1 MATAYGIDLGT
12 TYSAIARLGAT
23 GAPEIIAD
31 VELGKDT
38 LASAVFFAEDGTV
51 IVGDTAKEEGVTA
64 PERLHQFFK
73 RWIGR
78 GTDPNREHYFVDG
91 KEYDPIELSSIVLG
105 RIINYAKDNGEDV
118 KDVVITCPA
127 YFDYAQRDA
136 TKQAGVAAGLN
147 VMAVINEPTAAAIN
161 YCVNRFN
168 EDQNVLVYD
177 LGGGTFDV
185 TLMRMTQNGANRSV
199 DVLGT
204 DGDAFLGGCDWDEEL
219 YLLLLAKYEER
230 YGNSADEMPEELKTL
245 IRGQVEDLK
254 MKLTN
259 KEKAKMKIPYNN
271 ENVILEVT
279 REEFENATAGYVEQT
294 VGWLNSVLQ
303 KANMTDD
310 DVDVVLMVGGSTK
323 MPMIRGML
331 TERFGEKAFFGDPDK
346 SVAKGA
352 AIVAD
357 MQLKNAEVNLLKQLQ
372 EQLQDGNI
380 RLKRDRETGKVKFVS
395 NVEPGQ
401 GEITEPESAWNP
413 IGDLQNLEDTLSE
426 KLGEVL
432 PEVLEGKAEIDLGS
446 AVAVI
451 DKQIEETDGG
461 IIEVTDVAPRT
472 FGIIVARRDPSR
484 RDPSRKLEFF
494 VDNIVHKG
502 EKVPCSYTRTYY
514 TLEDNAT
521 MIRLPVIESI
531 SENDADS
538 VERSSV
544 PGEYVFPDSSLGMR
558 QCQQLVLNIP
568 VLLPADSEFHVEFSL
583 DKYGNVYL
591 KATEPT
597 SGATNHIDFRF
608 NMIDQSVLEQI
619 AENQKNRTYAVDY

>member
-1 MATAYGIDLGT
+1 MAKAYGIDLGT
-12 TYSAIARLGAT
+12 TYSAIAMLGAT

-31 VELGKDT
+31 TELGKDT

-51 IVGDTAKEEGVTA
+51 NVGDTAKEEGVAA

-78 GTDPNREHYFVDG
+78 GTDPNREHYLVDG
-91 KEYDPIELSSIVLG
+91 QEYDPIELSSIVLG

-204 DGDAFLGGCDWDEEL
+204 DGDAFLGGCDWDNEL
-219 YLLLLAKYEER
+219 YQLLLAKYEEQ
-230 YGNSADEMPEELKTL
+230 YGSSADDMPDDLKAL

-259 KEKAKMKIPYNN
+259 KEKAKTKIPYDG

-279 REEFENATAGYVEQT
+279 REEFENATAGYVDQT
-294 VGWLNSVLQ
+294 IGWLNSVLQ

-331 TERFGEKAFFGDPDK
+331 SERFGEKAFFGDPDK
-346 SVAKGA
+346 AVAKGA

-357 MQLKNAEVNLLKQLQ
+357 MQLKNAEVDLLKQLQ

-380 RLKRDRETGKVKFVS
+380 RLERDRSTGKVKIIS
-395 NVEPGQ
+395 NVDPVKGDVSETQ
-401 GEITEPESAWNP
+401 ENGEIDWNP
-413 IGDLQNLEDTLSE
+413 IGDLQGLEDTLSE

-432 PEVLEGKAEIDLGS
+432 PEVFEGDTEIDLGA

-461 IIEVTDVAPRT
+461 IIEVTEVAPRT
-472 FGIIVARRDPSR
+472 FGLVAGRRGPGG
-484 RDPSRKLEFF
+484 KIELI
-494 VDNIVHKG
+494 VDNIVHKD

-514 TLEDNAT
+514 TPEDNTT

-531 SENDADS
+531 SENDVDS
-538 VERSSV
+538 VERGTV
-544 PGEYVFPDSSLGMR
+544 PGEFVFPDSSLDMKQR
-558 QCQQLVLNIP
+558 QQLVLNIP
-568 VLLPADSEFHVEFSL
+568 VSLPADSEIHVEFSL
-583 DKYGNVYL
+583 DEYGNVYL

-597 SGATNHIDFRF
+597 SGVTNDIQFSF
-608 NMIDQSVLEQI
+608 NEIDQSVLDQI

>member
-12 TYSAIARLGAT
+12 TYSAIARLGVT

-31 VELGKDT
+31 TELGKDT

-105 RIINYAKDNGEDV
+105 RIINYAKDNGEEV

-147 VMAVINEPTAAAIN
+147 VMVVINEPTAAAIN

-204 DGDAFLGGCDWDEEL
+204 DGDAFLGGCDWDNEL
-219 YLLLLAKYEER
+219 YQLLLAKYEEQ
-230 YGNSADEMPEELKTL
+230 YGNSADKMPEELKTS

-259 KEKAKMKIPYNN
+259 KEKAKTKIPYDG

-279 REEFENATAGYVEQT
+279 REEFESATAGYVEQT

-357 MQLKNAEVNLLKQLQ
+357 MKLKNAEVVLLKQLQ

-380 RLKRDRETGKVKFVS
+380 RLERARNTGKVKIVS
-395 NVEPGQ
+395 NVEPVQ
-401 GEITEPESAWNP
+401 GEDTDIVYESESAWNP

-432 PEVLEGKAEIDLGS
+432 SDVLEGETEIDLGA

-472 FGIIVARRDPSR
+472 FGLVAGRRGPGG
-484 RDPSRKLEFF
+484 KIELI
-494 VDNIVHKG
+494 VDNIVHKD

-514 TLEDNAT
+514 TPEDNTT

-531 SENDADS
+531 SEHDVDS
-538 VERSSV
+538 VERGSV
-544 PGEYVFPDSSLGMR
+544 LGEFVFPDSSLDMKQR
-558 QCQQLVLNIP
+558 QQLVLNIP
-568 VLLPADSEFHVEFSL
+568 VSLPADSEIHVEFSL
-583 DKYGNVYL
+583 DEYGNVYL

-597 SGATNHIDFRF
+597 SGVTNDIQFSF
-608 NMIDQSVLEQI
+608 NEIDQSVLDQI

>member
-31 VELGKDT
+31 TELGKDT

-51 IVGDTAKEEGVTA
+51 NVGDTAKEEGVTA

-78 GTDPNREHYFVDG
+78 GTDPNREHYLVDG

-105 RIINYAKDNGEDV
+105 RIIKYAKDNGEEV

-204 DGDAFLGGCDWDEEL
+204 DGDAFLGGCDWDNEL
-219 YLLLLAKYEER
+219 YLLLLAKYEEQ
-230 YGNSADEMPEELKTL
+230 YGSSADEMPEELKVL

-254 MKLTN
+254 IKLTN
-259 KEKAKMKIPYNN
+259 KEKAKTKIPYDG

-279 REEFENATAGYVEQT
+279 REEFESATAGYVEQT

-323 MPMIRGML
+323 MPMIREML
-331 TERFGEKAFFGDPDK
+331 TERFGEKAFFGEPDK
-346 SVAKGA
+346 AVAKGA

-357 MQLKNAEVNLLKQLQ
+357 MQLKNDEVDLLKKLQ
-372 EQLQDGNI
+372 EQLQDGNV
-380 RLKRDRETGKVKFVS
+380 RLERDRATGKVKIISTVTPPS
-395 NVEPGQ
+395 GDVVNPEDK
-401 GEITEPESAWNP
+401 EIS
-413 IGDLQNLEDTLSE
+413 LNLEGLQSLEESLSE

-432 PEVLEGKAEIDLGS
+432 PEISEDEAEIDLGA

-451 DKQIEETDGG
+451 DKRIEETDGG
-461 IIEVTDVAPRT
+461 IIQVTDVAPRT
-472 FGIIVARRDPSR
+472 FGLVAGRRGANGQIE
-484 RDPSRKLEFF
+484 LI
-494 VDNIVHKG
+494 VDNIVHKD
-502 EKVPCSYTRTYY
+502 EKVPCTYTRTYY
-514 TLEDNAT
+514 TPEDNTT

-531 SENDADS
+531 SESDIDS
-538 VERSSV
+538 VERGSV
-544 PGEYVFPDSSLGMR
+544 PGEFIFPDSSLDMKQR
-558 QCQQLVLNIP
+558 QQLVLNIP
-568 VLLPADSEFHVEFSL
+568 VALPADSEINVEFSL
-583 DKYGNVYL
+583 DELGNVYL
-591 KATEPT
+591 KATEPSTGT
-597 SGATNHIDFRF
+597 SMDIQFSF
-608 NMIDQSVLEQI
+608 NETDQSVLDQI